1 MMFDWGDID
10 KFFISFF
17 IILPI
22 VTLIHELG
30 HYFFAKLFGGSLDM
44 QIGIGK
50 KLFKV
55 GRLQVNRVYFYDAWC
70 HFTDLRW
77 SNKVTRTLVYGGGVI
92 FNLASILIV
101 NAFIL
106 RRDIE
111 PTLYTYQFAYFSF
124 YYIFFS
130 LYPIY
135 YSNGHPSDGRAIY
148 DTWKKG
154 SPESDP
160 LN

>member
-1 MMFDWGDID
+1 
-10 KFFISFF
+10 
-17 IILPI
+17 
-22 VTLIHELG
+22 
-30 HYFFAKLFGGSLDM
+30 M
-44 QIGIGK
+44 QIGTGK

-70 HFTDLRW
+70 QFTDLRW
-77 SNKVTRTLVYGGGVI
+77 SNKVTRTLVYGGGAI

>member
-1 MMFDWGDID
+1 MFDWTDID
-10 KFFISFF
+10 KFIISFF

-22 VTLIHELG
+22 VTIIHQFG
-30 HYFFAKLFGGSLDM
+30 HFFFAKLFGGSLDM
-44 QIGIGK
+44 EIGTGK

-55 GRLQVNRVYFYDAWC
+55 GRLQFNRVYFYDAWC
-70 HFTDLRW
+70 QFSDLKY
-77 SNKVTRTLVYGGGVI
+77 SNRLTRSIVYAGGSL

-101 NAFIL
+101 NGFIL
-106 RRDIE
+106 TREIE
-111 PTLYTYQFAYFSF
+111 PTIYTYQFAYFSF

-135 YSNGHPSDGRAIY
+135 YSNGHPSDGRAIF

-154 SPESDP
+154 KPDSDP